1 MSLTPEEIEKLRQQ
15 VAETKFS
22 NKASED
28 TSDKGRERR
37 FQREDVYADD
47 RERFRQS
54 EDDQKNRFK
63 ESSLT
68 ERLRR
73 FKDEGRKRFQD
84 DARERFQ
91 REFEYSRKRG
101 GR

>member
-73 FKDEGRKRFQD
+73 FQDDSRRRFEQNERNRFQ
-84 DARERFQ
+84 Q
-91 REFEYSRKRG
+91 EFDFSRGRG
-101 GR
+101 R